1 MYCKED
7 KCIYQR
13 TKTKVTT
20 SRYNIIKFIKIYDN
34 EKILKVVW
42 EEKGNKTL
50 FNIISHHG
58 RVNLNRNEVHL
69 LESVNKTKETNHP
82 KYW

>member
-7 KCIYQR
+7 KYIYQR

-42 EEKGNKTL
+42 EEKGNKKL
-50 FNIISHHG
+50 LNIIFFTYIY
-58 RVNLNRNEVHL
+58 L
-69 LESVNKTKETNHP
+69 
-82 KYW
+82 

>member
-7 KCIYQR
+7 KYIYQR

-34 EKILKVVW
+34 EKIPKNSLGR
-42 EEKGNKTL
+42 EGNKA